1 MKKSKLSIGLV
12 TSFIA
17 ALGLSACSGA
27 KVTKNSTEIVT
38 IKGYDGSTISINT
51 SDLYNEYRGTSDGI
65 SKYYSAILE
74 TLIRHD
80 YKNIEES
87 DLSVEKDYELIEKE
101 AKDKVKAAKT
111 TAKENSKTNDTKYS
125 TEWKN
130 ILSNNGVEDEE
141 HLLQKYI
148 YDAEKEQLE
157 DAYFGKNKA
166 SLLEEYIGVT
176 SNGKKAESKVDSVFP
191 YHIRHI
197 LLSVDGGDKD
207 FYNDTITESE
217 AKTIVDVLSKLVDSN
232 YTFGQIAYQYSGD
245 SGSATKYGDAGIMST
260 TTSFI
265 NEFKLGIYAYDA
277 LFSGRSSV
285 VEGVKEGLGLT
296 SDLNNSTS
304 SGTVEEA
311 LNTIG
316 NKDANLSLTEGKFLS
331 KVPYGVF
338 SQLEKLYKDTKNESS
353 KLVNDGDEHYYPRNI
368 LWNRYLNL
376 HNAFVITNED
386 ITWSNNGTDSVS
398 GTAVTSS
405 RFNSDGY
412 LCDENGNVII
422 GVRGSYG
429 IHLMIMQRSVLDVT
443 TTKGGTLED
452 YYTMSVPTDSDY
464 PEVENT
470 YVSYLSTEVKSTYET
485 RAKEIKDAVK
495 AFDSTYDYRLYEYL
509 VNKYESVLS
518 FNGNGTALDLGKLI
532 EKYIETQRNSNKESR
547 AKDLNSKWR
556 EYVELLQRQFEERTL
571 LTSSNKDGRLV
582 PTVCAIAFGANTDGL
597 YNKGGLC
604 YHEK

>member
-27 KVTKNSTEIVT
+27 SVTKNSTEIVT

-80 YKNIEES
+80 YKNT
-87 DLSVEKDYELIEKE
+87 DLKVEKSYDLIEKE

-111 TAKENSKTNDTKYS
+111 TAKENSKTNDTSYS

-157 DAYFGKNKA
+157 DAYFEANKA

-176 SNGKKAESKVDSVFP
+176 KDGKKANSLVDSVYP

-197 LLSVDGGDKD
+197 LLSVDGGDTD
-207 FYNDTITESE
+207 FYNDTISESE
-217 AKTIVDVLSKLVDSN
+217 AKTIVDVLSKLVDTN
-232 YTFGQIAYQYSGD
+232 YTFGEIAYQYSGD

-277 LFSGRSSV
+277 LFSGRESV

-296 SDLNNSTS
+296 GELSNSAST
-304 SGTVEEA
+304 GTVEVA
-311 LNTIG
+311 LNSVG
-316 NKDANLSLTEGKFLS
+316 NKDNNLTLTEGKFLS

-338 SQLEKLYKDTKNESS
+338 LKLADLYKDTKNDES

-376 HNAFVITNED
+376 HNAFVITNQTIEAGD
-386 ITWSNNGTDSVS
+386 DGVDTIVDVIGGSE
-398 GTAVTSS
+398 
-405 RFNSDGY
+405 RFNDDGY

-429 IHLMIMQRSVLDVT
+429 VHLMIMQRSVLDVT
-443 TTKGGTLED
+443 TENGGTLED
-452 YYTMSVPTDSDY
+452 YFTMSVPSDSDY
-464 PEVENT
+464 PEVKNT
-470 YVSYLSTEVKSTYET
+470 YVSYLNTEVKSTYET

-509 VNKYESVLS
+509 VSKYQSVLS
-518 FNGNGTALDLGKLI
+518 FNGKGTALDLGELI
-532 EKYIETQRNSNKESR
+532 DKYLETQRNSNKESR

-556 EYVELLQRQFEERTL
+556 EYIELLQRQFEERTL
-571 LTSSNKDGRLV
+571 LTSENKDGRLI
-582 PTVCAIAFGANTDGL
+582 PTVCAIKFGAASTDGV
-597 YNKGGLC
+597 YAKGGLC